1 MNENSFDRQLV
12 PLATVCCGSPVLDV
26 QGAFMGWVEYV
37 RTREPNLSAGRDTGQ
52 GEVPPPGAVAEELTG
67 DRQVDERLRSMG
79 FVKVHRDGPP
89 ECELLVSAAQ
99 IAYVADDHLRLSV
112 TADAVMLSADHL

>member
-26 QGAFMGWVEYV
+26 QGAFVGRVEYV
-37 RTREPNLSAGRDTGQ
+37 RTGEPDLSAGRETGQ
-52 GEVPPPGAVAEELTG
+52 GDVPPPAAMAQELTG

-79 FVKVHRDGPP
+79 FVKVHRDGLQDRD
-89 ECELLVSAAQ
+89 LLVSAAQ

-112 TADAVMLSADHL
+112 TADDVLLSADHL